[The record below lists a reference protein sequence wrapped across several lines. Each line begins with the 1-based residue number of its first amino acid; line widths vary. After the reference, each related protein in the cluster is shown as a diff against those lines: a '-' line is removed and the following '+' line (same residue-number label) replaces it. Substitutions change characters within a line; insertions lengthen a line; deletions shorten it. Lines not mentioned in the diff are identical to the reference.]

1 MPLRLIEAAEQIN
14 AAMPHYV
21 VERVVDKVNDRG
33 LSMRG
38 ARVLVLGVS
47 YKRGIGDVR
56 ESPAL
61 KIIEQLES
69 KGAVV
74 SYHDPYVPELRCNG
88 RTLRSLA
95 LTERVLASHTC
106 VVLVTDHD
114 YDLELLL
121 RASPFLIDTRNAI
134 KRDTPNCLRLWGRNG
149 HTEAFTTGA
158 ASDKYAAR
166 ARQNAR
172 QGSLFADDQPI
183 QGEAAPGLDPE
194 PRAVGKGQT

>member
-1 MPLRLIEAAEQIN
+1 
-14 AAMPHYV
+14 
-21 VERVVDKVNDRG
+21 
-33 LSMRG
+33 MRG
-38 ARVLVLGVS
+38 ARVLILGVS

-56 ESPAL
+56 GAPAL

-74 SYHDPYVPELRCNG
+74 SYHDPYVPQLRCNG

-95 LTERVLASHTC
+95 LTARVLASQTC

-134 KRDTPNCLRLWGRNG
+134 KRDTGNCLRLWGKNG
-149 HTEAFTTGA
+149 HTEAFTTDA
-158 ASDKYAAR
+158 ASGEYVGSAGR
-166 ARQNAR
+166 NAY
-172 QGSLFADDQPI
+172 QGSLFAEGQPT
-183 QGEAAPGLDPE
+183 QGEAAPELDPE
-194 PRAVGKGQT
+194 PRAVREGQA